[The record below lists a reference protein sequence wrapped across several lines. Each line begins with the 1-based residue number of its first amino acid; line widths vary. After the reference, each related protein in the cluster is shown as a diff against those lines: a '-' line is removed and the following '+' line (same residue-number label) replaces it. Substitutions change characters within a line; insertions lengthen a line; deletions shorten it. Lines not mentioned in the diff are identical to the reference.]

1 MIVVGGDNL
10 IDMLQSDRTADEI
23 TFAGMRGGS
32 AYNTARA
39 IGLQSQ
45 RVGYITPIS
54 TDSLGDFLADKILA
68 DGAELLSDRLP
79 NPSSLAVVTLT
90 NGQAGYQFYRQ
101 GTAER
106 MVDTAML
113 ASNTPGTITAF
124 HLTSLGIV
132 EGADADAWADH
143 YEAQRQAGVLTT
155 LDPNVR
161 PLLIDQR
168 EQYLA
173 RLNRLF
179 ANTGLLKLS
188 DEDLEWI
195 YPDLGFDAACQ
206 AVLAATS
213 AALTV
218 VTKGGDGAVAFHKD
232 GPIDIPAA
240 PVDTLVDTV
249 GAGDTFMGT
258 LLSELSRRGALNT
271 NAVAALSSDDVLE
284 IITTAAFAA
293 AINCGRKG
301 CQPPTD
307 AELN

>member
-10 IDMLQSDRTADEI
+10 IDMLQSDRTADEV

-54 TDSLGDFLADKILA
+54 TDSLGDFLADKIIA
-68 DGAELLSDRLP
+68 DGVDLLSDRLP

-106 MVDTAML
+106 MVDTTTL
-113 ASNTPGTITAF
+113 AANTPAGIAAF

-132 EGADADAWADH
+132 EGSDADAWADH
-143 YEAQRQAGVLTT
+143 YATQRANGVLTT

-168 EQYLA
+168 GQYVT
-173 RLNRLF
+173 RLNHLF

-195 YPDLGFDAACQ
+195 YPDLDFDAACQ
-206 AVLAATS
+206 AVLTATS

-232 GPIDIPAA
+232 GAIDVPAA

-258 LLSELSRRGALNT
+258 LLSELARRDALTVDAIGALSRD
-271 NAVAALSSDDVLE
+271 AVRE
-284 IITTAAFAA
+284 IITTAAYAA

-307 AELN
+307 AELK